1 MIDDLAVKPPDPLLK
16 IIKMFREDP
25 RTDKVDLGVGVF
37 RDENG
42 ATPVMKAVKEAERR
56 LSPNNRPRR
65 MSANRATSSFSA

>member
-1 MIDDLAVKPPDPLLK
+1 MIEDLAVKPPDPLLK

-42 ATPVMKAVKEAERR
+42 ATPVMKAVKEA
-56 LSPNNRPRR
+56 
-65 MSANRATSSFSA
+65 A